1 MLTDKY
7 DSYGNLR
14 MVGLTTEAPYITQ
27 RREEMKAQ
35 MGRKWLLHPDNQVK
49 RLTPKTST
57 PVQLELSNSSGN

>member
-27 RREEMKAQ
+27 RRDEAKAL
-35 MGRKWLLHPDNQVK
+35 MGKKWLLHPDNQVK
-49 RLTPKTST
+49 RLTPKTIA
-57 PVQLELSNSSGN
+57 PVQLEIENT